1 MPVREWKNFCLLHI
15 ISGAVGELL
24 MSGHLNMID
33 LCMYILCNFR
43 HGAVHESCEEEVLKN
58 TSGVN

>member
-1 MPVREWKNFCLLHI
+1 
-15 ISGAVGELL
+15 